1 MLFVPGTI
9 AWRKPF
15 ERSGAKRYHAK
26 PGADFGKPKT
36 VSRADKALASVVTLL
51 NVDRKPVIYRGRPRK
66 CAFFDS
72 FSNGC
77 EAWCAVGNVLGSVYR
92 KFAALLLAPLRLIFS
107 PFLDLATFPISE
119 RLLDIMS
126 ADQQIK
132 TCFSKCDRCFLPWKP

>member
-1 MLFVPGTI
+1 MPALNYRFLFRNGRIFGVPDEPLNKSI
-9 AWRKPF
+9 CDLLIR
-15 ERSGAKRYHAK
+15 H
-26 PGADFGKPKT
+26 
-36 VSRADKALASVVTLL
+36 ADKALASVVTLL
-51 NVDRKPVIYRGRPRK
+51 NVARKPVIYRGRPRK

-77 EAWCAVGNVLGSVYR
+77 EARCEVGNVLGSVYR

-119 RLLDIMS
+119 RHLDIMP